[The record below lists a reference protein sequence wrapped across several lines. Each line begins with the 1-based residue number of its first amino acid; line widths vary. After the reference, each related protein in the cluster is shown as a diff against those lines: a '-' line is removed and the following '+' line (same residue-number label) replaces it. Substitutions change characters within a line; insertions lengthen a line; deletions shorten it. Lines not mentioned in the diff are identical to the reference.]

1 MNAANARTR
10 ELTITRIFDAPREL
24 VFRAWTDPVML
35 REWWGPR
42 MFTNPVCE
50 VDPRVGGEIKI
61 VMRGPDGTEHTMK
74 GTFREVV
81 KPEKIVFVN
90 NAYDS
95 SGTQHLEGLTTVLF
109 ADEGGKTKLTLT
121 TIATGLTDLSAMMLA
136 GMNEGWT
143 QTIDRLGELIQTQE
157 KS

>member
-1 MNAANARTR
+1 MNAIDARTR
-10 ELTITRIFDAPREL
+10 KLTLTRIFDAPRAL
-24 VFRAWTDPVML
+24 VFRAWTDPAML
-35 REWWGPR
+35 ARWFGPR

-50 VDPRVGGEIKI
+50 CVPRVGGEIKI
-61 VMRGPDGTEHTMK
+61 VMRAPDGTEHTMK
-74 GTFREVV
+74 GIFREIV

-121 TIATGLTDLSAMMLA
+121 TIATGLTDLSEMMLA
-136 GMNEGWT
+136 GMNEGWS

-157 KS
+157 KP